1 MTETTVTAPDAAPG
15 IETLTDGAR
24 GAYERHTASL
34 RASRPVPATGW
45 SPPFEALGPRVQ
57 AAWLDVARPDAERIA
72 ELTAERDKAY
82 GERAD
87 LVAFIAAAHTDAV
100 IAYQD
105 DDDDEWP
112 VVIIET
118 RAGQLSWHIAK
129 ADLGLFQAIGV
140 PVVVGE
146 SRWDGHDTPE
156 KYRRL
161 AELTKAVG
169 MSAPAE
175 WAGAAGSARDAL
187 DAQTLHDSPGSD
199 L

>member
-1 MTETTVTAPDAAPG
+1 MACPRGGDPDAPWEAV
-15 IETLTDGAR
+15 
-24 GAYERHTASL
+24 ASAVAGYL
-34 RASRPVPATGW
+34 AEQ
-45 SPPFEALGPRVQ
+45 FEAARKDAKPAPEL
-57 AAWLDVARPDAERIA
+57 AAAM
-72 ELTAERDKAY
+72 AERDKAY

-87 LVAFIAAAHTDAV
+87 LVAFIAAAHIDAV
-100 IAYQD
+100 IAYQ

-129 ADLGLFQAIGV
+129 ADLGAFQAIGL
-140 PVVVGE
+140 PVIVGE

-175 WAGAAGSARDAL
+175 WAGVD
-187 DAQTLHDSPGSD
+187 Q
-199 L
+199 